1 MTEEKIF
8 VKNKS
13 NEFDKKNLDETI
25 TYNIRANDQVTI
37 RVILLN
43 NYNLGA
49 TFSTRLKK
57 KHGFIH

>member
-25 TYNIRANDQVTI
+25 TYNIRAND
-37 RVILLN
+37 
-43 NYNLGA
+43 
-49 TFSTRLKK
+49 
-57 KHGFIH
+57 